1 MKSTAF
7 EINEIHMIGY
17 EQLLRT
23 NCNFHMGIDLIDCEI
38 IKCYVLR
45 LQFNIG

>member
-7 EINEIHMIGY
+7 EINEINMIGY
-17 EQLLRT
+17 EKLLHP
-23 NCNFHMGIDLIDCEI
+23 NCYFRMGIGLIDCEI